1 MIKKLL
7 KFLKVIFILIVTTL
21 VAVIGYGA
29 YNHFKAQS
37 QNKKTQ
43 NSNYVIH
50 EKEEKSNKDKII
62 DNVKNFFNR
71 KKDKSEASSFTEDDN
86 KSNNNDI
93 NVPAEYNTYNFDDS
107 ILLFEGEQ
115 KGNRI
120 IELLDRLIKNADDD
134 LYTNTKVTIRNI
146 NSSSETIE
154 YSYNIDNKEEYKGK
168 LNNVKNFINSD
179 NNYIVSFGYSKYK
192 SHVNEI
198 IIEKK

>member
-1 MIKKLL
+1 M
-7 KFLKVIFILIVTTL
+7 
-21 VAVIGYGA
+21 
-29 YNHFKAQS
+29 
-37 QNKKTQ
+37 
-43 NSNYVIH
+43 
-50 EKEEKSNKDKII
+50 
-62 DNVKNFFNR
+62 
-71 KKDKSEASSFTEDDN
+71 
-86 KSNNNDI
+86 
-93 NVPAEYNTYNFDDS
+93 
-107 ILLFEGEQ
+107 LFEGEQ

-120 IELLDRLIKNADDD
+120 IDLLDKLIKNADDD

-154 YSYNIDNKEEYKGK
+154 YFYNVDNKEEYKSK

>member
-1 MIKKLL
+1 MVKKLF
-7 KFLKVIFILIVTTL
+7 KVLKVLFFLLIASL
-21 VAVIGYGA
+21 VGVIGYGA
-29 YNHFKAQS
+29 FNHFKIQS
-37 QNKKTQ
+37 QNEKMQ
-43 NSNYVIH
+43 NSNYIIY
-50 EKEEKSNKDKII
+50 EKEEKSNKDKIV

-71 KKDKSEASSFTEDDN
+71 KKDKSEASFTDDDS

-134 LYTNTKVTIRNI
+134 LYTNTKVTIRDI
-146 NSSSETIE
+146 NSNTETIE